1 MITLHS
7 LYDEVRQE
15 AKTMSF
21 GNLTIIRDVKANLYP
36 TLFLSGKKVADK
48 HLDIFHFQ
56 TMPDIIEMINLKY
69 FYLILK

>member
-36 TLFLSGKKVADK
+36 MLFLSGKKQAIK

-56 TMPDIIEMINLKY
+56 VMPDMIELFNLKY
-69 FYLILK
+69 LY